1 MPTTKKQQAYL
12 HANDM
17 GDVAKKLKKHKKSTG
32 KYKDGFLGSKAE
44 GGQGIY

>member
-1 MPTTKKQQAYL
+1 MPFASDKQRKYL
-12 HANDM
+12 YANKPE
-17 GDVAKKLKKHKKSTG
+17 VAKKLKKHKKSTG